1 MRHFPLSAAIR
12 HLRHLDARLPSYGRK
27 QRARLQTFVSGKA
40 RLKIAMRIP
49 HISVLLLTTVYLSCD
64 YVIKFLRLRL
74 NGDPRANKRRFASL
88 IEST

>member
-12 HLRHLDARLPSYGRK
+12 HLRHLEARLPSYGSE

-49 HISVLLLTTVYLSCD
+49 HIFRITLHVTCNNTHPATPVDSFQE
-64 YVIKFLRLRL
+64 KRLE
-74 NGDPRANKRRFASL
+74 GGTYS
-88 IEST
+88 